1 MTKDVVRNLKVERVN
16 SKCLFNEK
24 YQYISY
30 STGRARNVERACF
43 LLDFIP
49 SNKSSSVEI
58 IQLRVNSG
66 RKTEE

>member
-1 MTKDVVRNLKVERVN
+1 MTKDVVRDLKVERVN
-16 SKCLFNEK
+16 LKCLFNETCLC
-24 YQYISY
+24 ITY
-30 STGRARNVERACF
+30 STGRARNIERACF

-49 SNKSSSVEI
+49 SNKSSSIES